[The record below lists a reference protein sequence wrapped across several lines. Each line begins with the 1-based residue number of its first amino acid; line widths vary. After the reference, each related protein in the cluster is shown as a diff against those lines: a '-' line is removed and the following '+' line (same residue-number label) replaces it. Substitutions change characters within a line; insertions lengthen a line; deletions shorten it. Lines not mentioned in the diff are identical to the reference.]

1 MRFQRVPPEKGTGN
15 RPCIIFYIVSFY
27 TWQIPEVFARMR
39 VEPKLDV
46 SLITCTCSCIKCTLL
61 LFWNLLK
68 LRYRVRG
75 MTSQENDRH
84 SPCPI
89 INLAT
94 STLLSLAKNPGKVYV
109 SYVTSIKCYIRMYRY
124 HFIHWQV
131 YYNMLMSRY
140 HFIHCLWCIICYSVL
155 YQSFPQVFPQV
166 VENFGVSGDT
176 CACIICTWQFHRL
189 LPKSAIR
196 FHIIS

>member
-1 MRFQRVPPEKGTGN
+1 
-15 RPCIIFYIVSFY
+15 
-27 TWQIPEVFARMR
+27 MR

-84 SPCPI
+84 SPCQLL
-89 INLAT
+89 NLAT
-94 STLLSLAKNPGKVYV
+94 STLLSIAYNLRYVKVLN
-109 SYVTSIKCYIRMYRY
+109 VTSIKWYIRMYRY

-131 YYNMLMSRY
+131 YYIMLLSMY
-140 HFIHCLWCIICYSVL
+140 HFIPCCLCIKCYSVL

-166 VENFGVSGDT
+166 VENFGVSGNT
-176 CACIICTWQFHRL
+176 CACIICTWQIGRL
-189 LPKSAIR
+189 LPKTTVRSYIYHNIISI
-196 FHIIS
+196 HIIGIL